1 MASPQ
6 VGVRLQRSPLLL
18 TVDAIREA
26 LTEAGLSIGQIDGV
40 STYPG
45 RSSAYLGFSPIGADE
60 LIDALGI
67 RARWHLGS
75 LEISS
80 QLGAVAAAAMAV
92 RTGQARHVI
101 CFRTVYEAA
110 AMSRP
115 EEYPPLRRDRVDG
128 YSQWLTPFN
137 AYSAANWTAQY
148 AMRHVKRFGL
158 TREQLAQIALTDRA
172 NALLNPRALVREP
185 LTMEQYLSARMISTP
200 LCLYDCD
207 RYTDASTVLIV
218 SAGDALD
225 EVECTP
231 IRIAAMAGTVERH
244 SWDQA
249 EWMACYPTG
258 ADLWKSTDYKPAD
271 VDTVQ
276 LYDGFSFQAIAWLEG
291 SAFVQSA
298 KAADSSKEEN
308 ASRSTASC
316 PSTPSAASSARVVC
330 MGLASLTKPCCSCGD
345 SAASARSRAI
355 LRWRSPRRAA
365 DLSQPP
371 CCWRGIDAG
380 VNEPHRGLTG
390 LPTAPA
396 GDAVERMRALRA
408 RGRLSLHGGDR
419 ASRRARRDG
428 G

>member
-1 MASPQ
+1 
-6 VGVRLQRSPLLL
+6 
-18 TVDAIREA
+18 
-26 LTEAGLSIGQIDGV
+26 
-40 STYPG
+40 
-45 RSSAYLGFSPIGADE
+45 
-60 LIDALGI
+60 
-67 RARWHLGS
+67 
-75 LEISS
+75 
-80 QLGAVAAAAMAV
+80 MAV

-258 ADLWKSTDYKPAD
+258 GRFVEEHRL
-271 VDTVQ
+271 
-276 LYDGFSFQAIAWLEG
+276 QAG
-291 SAFVQSA
+291 RCRHG
-298 KAADSSKEEN
+298 AA
-308 ASRSTASC
+308 
-316 PSTPSAASSARVVC
+316 
-330 MGLASLTKPCCSCGD
+330 L
-345 SAASARSRAI
+345 
-355 LRWRSPRRAA
+355 
-365 DLSQPP
+365 
-371 CCWRGIDAG
+371 
-380 VNEPHRGLTG
+380 
-390 LPTAPA
+390 
-396 GDAVERMRALRA
+396 
-408 RGRLSLHGGDR
+408 
-419 ASRRARRDG
+419 
-428 G
+428 

>member
-1 MASPQ
+1 
-6 VGVRLQRSPLLL
+6 
-18 TVDAIREA
+18 
-26 LTEAGLSIGQIDGV
+26 
-40 STYPG
+40 
-45 RSSAYLGFSPIGADE
+45 
-60 LIDALGI
+60 
-67 RARWHLGS
+67 LGS

-101 CFRTVYEAA
+101 CYRTVYEAA

-137 AYSAANWTAQY
+137 AFSAANWTAQY

-218 SAGDALD
+218 SAGDAID

-258 ADLWKSTDYKPAD
+258 ADLWKSTDYKPTD

-276 LYDGFSFQAIAWLEG
+276 LYDGFSFQAIAWLEALG
-291 SAFVQSA
+291 FCAVGEGGRFIEGGKRIALDGELPLNTFGGQLGAGRLHGFGFAHEAVVQLRGLGGKRQIA
-298 KAADSSKEEN
+298 GDPAIAI
-308 ASRSTASC
+308 
-316 PSTPSAASSARVVC
+316 AASGGGPLATALLLAR
-330 MGLASLTKPCCSCGD
+330 D
-345 SAASARSRAI
+345 
-355 LRWRSPRRAA
+355 
-365 DLSQPP
+365 
-371 CCWRGIDAG
+371 
-380 VNEPHRGLTG
+380 
-390 LPTAPA
+390 
-396 GDAVERMRALRA
+396 
-408 RGRLSLHGGDR
+408 
-419 ASRRARRDG
+419 
-428 G
+428 